1 MARIIVFASGKGG
14 TGKTT
19 VVANLGTALAQLGKK
34 TIVLDADVTMA
45 NLGLMLGL
53 EGKKI
58 TLHEVLS
65 GKKKAK
71 QAVYKGPAGLKVVP
85 CGMSLEGAQG
95 VRLER
100 LKKVVLDLAD
110 NADFLFVDSPSG
122 IEHDSITALA
132 AAREAIFVVTPDF
145 ASVLEAMKIKRVAE
159 RLNVKLLG
167 SVINCISGER
177 TDVPQK
183 EIESILELPVL
194 GTVPEDIEVKRA
206 AALGEAVVV
215 RSPRASATKAFKK
228 LAATLLE
235 SEGAHDVSGEAKA

>member
-34 TIVLDADVTMA
+34 TIALDADVTMA
-45 NLGLMLGL
+45 NLGLILGL

-71 QAVYKGPAGLKVVP
+71 QAVYEGPAGLKVVP
-85 CGMSLEGAQG
+85 CGMSLNGVQN

-100 LKKVVLDLAD
+100 LKKVVLDLAA
-110 NADFLFVDSPSG
+110 NADFLLVDSPSG
-122 IEHDSITALA
+122 MGHDSITALA
-132 AAREAIFVVTPDF
+132 VAQEAIFVITPNF

-159 RLNVKLLG
+159 RLHVKSPELI
-167 SVINCISGER
+167 INRASGER
-177 TDVPQK
+177 TDLPQK

-194 GTVPEDIEVKRA
+194 GVIPEDIEVKHA
-206 AALGEAVVV
+206 IALGEAVVV
-215 RSPRASATKAFKK
+215 RSSKAPAAKAFKK
-228 LAATLLE
+228 LAATLLNQKPRM
-235 SEGAHDVSGEAKA
+235 A

>member
-19 VVANLGTALAQLGKK
+19 VVANLGTTLAQLGKK
-34 TIVLDADVTMA
+34 TIALDADVTMA
-45 NLGLMLGL
+45 NLGLILGL

-71 QAVYKGPAGLKVVP
+71 QAVYEGPAGLKVVP
-85 CGMSLEGAQG
+85 CGMSLNGIQK

-100 LKKVVLDLAD
+100 LKKVVLDLAA
-110 NADFLFVDSPSG
+110 NADFLLVDSPSG
-122 IEHDSITALA
+122 MGHDSITALA
-132 AAREAIFVVTPDF
+132 VAQEAIFVITPNF

-159 RLNVKLLG
+159 RLHVKSPELI
-167 SVINCISGER
+167 INRASGER
-177 TDVPQK
+177 TDLPQK

-194 GTVPEDIEVKRA
+194 GVIPEDIEVKHA
-206 AALGEAVVV
+206 IALGEAVVV
-215 RSPRASATKAFKK
+215 RSSKAPAAKAFKK
-228 LAATLLE
+228 LAATLLNQKPRM
-235 SEGAHDVSGEAKA
+235 A

>member
-53 EGKKI
+53 EGKKV

-71 QAVYKGPAGLKVVP
+71 QAVYNGPAGLTVVP
-85 CGMSLEGAQG
+85 CGMSLEGVQK

-100 LKKVVLDLAD
+100 LKKVVLDLAV
-110 NADFLFVDSPSG
+110 NADFLLVDSPSG
-122 IEHDSITALA
+122 IEHDSITTLA
-132 AAREAIFVVTPDF
+132 VAQEAILVVTPDF
-145 ASVLEAMKIKRVAE
+145 ASVLEAMKVKRVAE
-159 RLNVKLLG
+159 RLHVRLVGL
-167 SVINCISGER
+167 VINRVSGGR
-177 TDVPQK
+177 TDLPQK

-194 GTVPEDIEVKRA
+194 GAVPEDTEVKRA
-206 AALGEAVVV
+206 ATFGEAAVV
-215 RSPRASATKAFKK
+215 RAPKAQAAKAFKK

-235 SEGAHDVSGEAKA
+235 SEAAHGVGGEAKA

>member
-34 TIVLDADVTMA
+34 TIALDADVTMA
-45 NLGLMLGL
+45 NLGLILGL

-71 QAVYKGPAGLKVVP
+71 QAVYNGPAGLKVVP
-85 CGMSLEGAQG
+85 CGMSLNG
-95 VRLER
+95 VQKVKLER
-100 LKKVVLDLAD
+100 LKKAVLGLAA
-110 NADFLFVDSPSG
+110 NVDFLLVDSPSG
-122 IEHDSITALA
+122 MGHDSITALA
-132 AAREAIFVVTPDF
+132 VAQEAIFVITPNF

-159 RLNVKLLG
+159 RLHVKSPELI
-167 SVINCISGER
+167 INRASGER
-177 TDVPQK
+177 TDLPQK

-194 GTVPEDIEVKRA
+194 GVIPEDIEVKHA
-206 AALGEAVVV
+206 IALGEAVVV
-215 RSPRASATKAFKK
+215 RSSKAPAAKAFKK
-228 LAATLLE
+228 LAATLLNQKPRM
-235 SEGAHDVSGEAKA
+235 A

>member
-34 TIVLDADVTMA
+34 TIALDADVTMA
-45 NLGLMLGL
+45 NLGLILGL

-71 QAVYKGPAGLKVVP
+71 QAVYNGPAGLKVVP
-85 CGMSLEGAQG
+85 CGMSLNG
-95 VRLER
+95 VQKVKLER
-100 LKKVVLDLAD
+100 LKKAVLGLAA
-110 NADFLFVDSPSG
+110 NADFLLVDSPSG
-122 IEHDSITALA
+122 MGHDSITALA
-132 AAREAIFVVTPDF
+132 VAQEAIFVITPNF

-159 RLNVKLLG
+159 RLHVKSPELI
-167 SVINCISGER
+167 INRASGER
-177 TDVPQK
+177 TDLPQK

-194 GTVPEDIEVKRA
+194 GVIPEDIEVKHA
-206 AALGEAVVV
+206 IALGEAVVV
-215 RSPRASATKAFKK
+215 RSSKAPAAKAFKK
-228 LAATLLE
+228 LAATLLNQKPRM
-235 SEGAHDVSGEAKA
+235 A

>member
-1 MARIIVFASGKGG
+1 MARIIVIASGKGG

-19 VVANLGTALAQLGKK
+19 TVANLGTALAQLGAK
-34 TIVLDADVTMA
+34 TIALDADVTMA
-45 NLGLMLGL
+45 NLGLVLSL

-71 QAVYKGPAGLKVVP
+71 QAVYEGPAGLKVVP

-100 LKKVVLDLAD
+100 LKKVVLDLAV
-110 NADFLFVDSPSG
+110 NADLLFVDSPSG
-122 IEHDSITALA
+122 IGHDLITALA

-145 ASVLEAMKIKRVAE
+145 SSILEAMKIKHVAE
-159 RLNVKLLG
+159 RLNVRLLG
-167 SVINCISGER
+167 LVINRASGER
-177 TDVPQK
+177 TDLPQE
-183 EIESILELPVL
+183 EIESIMELPVL

-206 AALGEAVVV
+206 AALGEPVVA
-215 RSPRASATKAFKK
+215 RSPRASAAKAFKK
-228 LAATLLE
+228 LAATLLK
-235 SEGAHDVSGEAKA
+235 SKGSHGVSGEAKE

>member
-34 TIVLDADVTMA
+34 TIALDADVTMA
-45 NLGLMLGL
+45 NLGLILGL

-71 QAVYKGPAGLKVVP
+71 QAVYEGPAGLKVVP
-85 CGMSLEGAQG
+85 CGMSLNG
-95 VRLER
+95 VQKVKLER
-100 LKKVVLDLAD
+100 LKKVVLDLAA
-110 NADFLFVDSPSG
+110 NADFLLVDSPSG
-122 IEHDSITALA
+122 MGHDSITALA
-132 AAREAIFVVTPDF
+132 VAQEAIFVITPNF

-159 RLNVKLLG
+159 RLHVKSPELI
-167 SVINCISGER
+167 INRASGER
-177 TDVPQK
+177 TDLPQN

-194 GTVPEDIEVKRA
+194 GVIPEDIEVKHA
-206 AALGEAVVV
+206 IALGEAVVV
-215 RSPRASATKAFKK
+215 RSSKAPAAKAFKK
-228 LAATLLE
+228 LAATLLNQKPRM
-235 SEGAHDVSGEAKA
+235 A

>member
-34 TIVLDADVTMA
+34 TIALDADVTMA
-45 NLGLMLGL
+45 NLGLILGL

-71 QAVYKGPAGLKVVP
+71 QAVYEGPAGLKVVP
-85 CGMSLEGAQG
+85 CGMSLNGVQK

-100 LKKVVLDLAD
+100 LKKVVLDLAA
-110 NADFLFVDSPSG
+110 NADFLLVDSPSG
-122 IEHDSITALA
+122 MGHDSITALA
-132 AAREAIFVVTPDF
+132 VAQEAIFVITPNF

-159 RLNVKLLG
+159 RLHVKSPELI
-167 SVINCISGER
+167 INRASGER
-177 TDVPQK
+177 TDLPQK

-194 GTVPEDIEVKRA
+194 GVIPEDIEVKHA
-206 AALGEAVVV
+206 IALGEAVVV
-215 RSPRASATKAFKK
+215 RSSKAPAAKAFKK
-228 LAATLLE
+228 LAATLLNQKPRM
-235 SEGAHDVSGEAKA
+235 A

>member
-34 TIVLDADVTMA
+34 TIALDADVTMA
-45 NLGLMLGL
+45 NLGLILGL

-71 QAVYKGPAGLKVVP
+71 QAVYEGPAGLKVVP
-85 CGMSLEGAQG
+85 CGMSLNG
-95 VRLER
+95 VQKIRLER
-100 LKKVVLDLAD
+100 LKKVVLDLAA
-110 NADFLFVDSPSG
+110 NADFLLVDSPSG
-122 IEHDSITALA
+122 MGHDSITALA
-132 AAREAIFVVTPDF
+132 VAQEAIFVITPNF

-159 RLNVKLLG
+159 RLHVKSPELI
-167 SVINCISGER
+167 INRASGER
-177 TDVPQK
+177 TDLPQK

-194 GTVPEDIEVKRA
+194 GVIPEDIEVKHA
-206 AALGEAVVV
+206 IALGEAVVV
-215 RSPRASATKAFKK
+215 RSSKAPAAKAFKK
-228 LAATLLE
+228 LAATLLNQKPRM
-235 SEGAHDVSGEAKA
+235 A

>member
-34 TIVLDADVTMA
+34 TIALDADVTMA
-45 NLGLMLGL
+45 NLGLILGL

-71 QAVYKGPAGLKVVP
+71 QAVYEGPAGLKVVP
-85 CGMSLEGAQG
+85 CGMSLNGVQK

-100 LKKVVLDLAD
+100 LKKVVLDLAA
-110 NADFLFVDSPSG
+110 NADFLLVDSPSG
-122 IEHDSITALA
+122 MGHDSITALA
-132 AAREAIFVVTPDF
+132 VAQETIFVITPNF

-159 RLNVKLLG
+159 RLHVKSPELI
-167 SVINCISGER
+167 INRASGER
-177 TDVPQK
+177 TDLPQK

-194 GTVPEDIEVKRA
+194 GVIPEDIEVKHA
-206 AALGEAVVV
+206 IALGEAVVV
-215 RSPRASATKAFKK
+215 RSSKAPAAKAFKK
-228 LAATLLE
+228 LAATLLNQKPRM
-235 SEGAHDVSGEAKA
+235 A

>member
-45 NLGLMLGL
+45 NLGLILGL

-71 QAVYKGPAGLKVVP
+71 QAVYEGPAGLKVVP
-85 CGMSLEGAQG
+85 CGMSLEGVQK
-95 VRLER
+95 VKLER
-100 LKKVVLDLAD
+100 LKKVVLELAV
-110 NADFLFVDSPSG
+110 NADFLLVDSPSG
-122 IEHDSITALA
+122 IGHDSITALTV
-132 AAREAIFVVTPDF
+132 AREAIIVATPDF

-159 RLNVKLLG
+159 RLHVRPAGLVVNRA
-167 SVINCISGER
+167 SGKR
-177 TDVPQK
+177 IDLPQK
-183 EIESILELPVL
+183 EIESILELHVL
-194 GTVPEDIEVKRA
+194 GAVPEDTEIKRA
-206 AALGEAVVV
+206 AALGEAVIV
-215 RSPRASATKAFKK
+215 RSPRAPAAKAFKK
-228 LAATLLE
+228 LAAILLKLE
-235 SEGAHDVSGEAKA
+235 AAHGVSGEAKA

>member
-34 TIVLDADVTMA
+34 TIALGADVTMA
-45 NLGLMLGL
+45 NLGLILGL

-71 QAVYKGPAGLKVVP
+71 QAVYEGPAGLKVVP
-85 CGMSLEGAQG
+85 CGMSLNGVQK

-100 LKKVVLDLAD
+100 LKKVVLDLAA
-110 NADFLFVDSPSG
+110 NADFLLVDSPSG
-122 IEHDSITALA
+122 MGHDSITALA
-132 AAREAIFVVTPDF
+132 VAQEAIFVITPNF

-159 RLNVKLLG
+159 RLHVKSPELI
-167 SVINCISGER
+167 INRASGER
-177 TDVPQK
+177 TDLPQK

-194 GTVPEDIEVKRA
+194 GVIPEDIEVKHA
-206 AALGEAVVV
+206 IALGEAVVV
-215 RSPRASATKAFKK
+215 RSSKAPAAKAFKK
-228 LAATLLE
+228 LAATLLNQKPRM
-235 SEGAHDVSGEAKA
+235 A

>member
-34 TIVLDADVTMA
+34 TIALDADVTMA
-45 NLGLMLGL
+45 NLGLILGL

-71 QAVYKGPAGLKVVP
+71 QAVYEGPAGLKVVP
-85 CGMSLEGAQG
+85 CGMSLNGVQK

-100 LKKVVLDLAD
+100 LKKVVLDLAA
-110 NADFLFVDSPSG
+110 NADFLLVDSPSG
-122 IEHDSITALA
+122 MGHDSITALA
-132 AAREAIFVVTPDF
+132 VAQEAIFVITPNF

-159 RLNVKLLG
+159 RLHVKSPELI
-167 SVINCISGER
+167 INRASGER
-177 TDVPQK
+177 TDLPQK
-183 EIESILELPVL
+183 EIESILELSVL
-194 GTVPEDIEVKRA
+194 GVIPEDIEVKHA
-206 AALGEAVVV
+206 IALGEAVVV
-215 RSPRASATKAFKK
+215 RSSKAPAAKAFKK
-228 LAATLLE
+228 LAATLLNQKPRM
-235 SEGAHDVSGEAKA
+235 A

>member
-34 TIVLDADVTMA
+34 TIALDADVTMA
-45 NLGLMLGL
+45 NLGLILGL

-71 QAVYKGPAGLKVVP
+71 QAVYEGPAGLKVVP
-85 CGMSLEGAQG
+85 CGMSLNGVQK

-100 LKKVVLDLAD
+100 LKKVVLDLAA
-110 NADFLFVDSPSG
+110 NADFLLVDSPSG
-122 IEHDSITALA
+122 MGHDSITALA
-132 AAREAIFVVTPDF
+132 VAQEAIFVITPNF
-145 ASVLEAMKIKRVAE
+145 ASVLEAMKIKRVVE
-159 RLNVKLLG
+159 RLHAKSPKLI
-167 SVINCISGER
+167 INRASGER
-177 TDVPQK
+177 TDLPQN

-194 GTVPEDIEVKRA
+194 GVIAEDIEVKHA
-206 AALGEAVVV
+206 IALGEAVVV
-215 RSPRASATKAFKK
+215 RSSKAPAAKAFKK
-228 LAATLLE
+228 LAATLLT
-235 SEGAHDVSGEAKA
+235 